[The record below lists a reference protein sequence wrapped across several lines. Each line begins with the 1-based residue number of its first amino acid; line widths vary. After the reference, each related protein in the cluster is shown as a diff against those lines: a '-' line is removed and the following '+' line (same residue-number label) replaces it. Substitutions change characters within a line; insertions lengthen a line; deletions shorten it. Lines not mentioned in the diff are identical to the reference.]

1 MPQHPNLA
9 LAGPELTGR
18 QLQQRALPRAV
29 GTEQAGHARSHSERQ
44 VVHPDH
50 VAVPLGDRAELDRRG
65 LLGALIWLRIP
76 YGSCH
81 RLARVVRIGA
91 PVKGDDSRMTNDE

>member
-1 MPQHPNLA
+1 MAQHPDLA

-18 QLQQRALPRAV
+18 QLQERALPRPV
-29 GTEQAGHARSHSERQ
+29 GPEQAGHARGQLERQ
-44 VVHPDH
+44 VVQADH
-50 VAVPLGDRAELDRRG
+50 VPVPLRYRAELDRRG

-81 RLARVVRIGA
+81 RLAR
-91 PVKGDDSRMTNDE
+91 DCQD